1 MKKKNFVLIIG
12 NIVTKR
18 IEKDGMNRRIIAI
31 DDILSDYNKIYIE
44 NVRNKSKGI
53 ARHLGRCFVN
63 CFHRLTKN
71 PRRFYNKN
79 VDSYKAVSETSL
91 NSLFSD
97 AGCIYI
103 HSLYSAMKFP
113 LELLQKF
120 SGKIIIDAHGCV
132 VEEMEFG
139 EQDGEKIA
147 KAKLYEKTLFP
158 RLKAVVCVSKN
169 MIDFYKSKYGME
181 NVQFIELPI
190 FAKQRYTNYAD
201 SGKSF
206 NKKIVYSGG
215 TNKWQNIDEMIQV
228 IKNLPQDFEVKI
240 ISPDTQYFKN
250 RLENIKNVTVKAVAP
265 EQVRSEYED
274 CTYGFILRDNI
285 VVNHVACPTK
295 LIEYMAANL
304 LPVVSY
310 EGIGDFERL
319 GYKYLPVNDLLAGNL
334 PSGAELAQMTDY
346 NTEILKKLEKICDNA
361 ALELKNLVN
370 STLNN

>member
-120 SGKIIIDAHGCV
+120 SSKIIIDAHGCV

-139 EQDGEKIA
+139 EQVEEKIA

-158 RLKAVVCVSKN
+158 KLKALVCVSQK
-169 MIDFYKSKYGME
+169 MIEFYKQKYNME
-181 NVQFIELPI
+181 NVQLIKLPI
-190 FAKQRYTNYAD
+190 FTLHKQKQYTPKNR
-201 SGKSF
+201 
-206 NKKIVYSGG
+206 KIVYSGG
-215 TNKWQNIDEMIQV
+215 TNKWQNVDEMIEV
-228 IKNLPQDFEVKI
+228 IKKLPEDFEIKV
-240 ISPDTQYFKN
+240 ISPDTNYFN
-250 RLENIKNVTVKAVAP
+250 ERLGNLKNVNIMAVEP
-265 EQVRSEYED
+265 EKVQQEYED
-274 CTYGFILRDNI
+274 CEYGFILRDNI
-285 VVNHVACPTK
+285 IVNHVACPTK
-295 LIEYMAANL
+295 LIEYIAANL
-304 LPVVSY
+304 LPVVSCPA
-310 EGIGDFERL
+310 IGDFEDM
-319 GYKYLPVNDLLAGNL
+319 GYKYITVDNLIGMKLPTQ
-334 PSGAELAQMTDY
+334 AEMQFMMQK
-346 NTEILKKLEKICDNA
+346 NMEILTQLASDTKLA
-361 ALELKNLVN
+361 ANSLNKLISELFEQ
-370 STLNN
+370 